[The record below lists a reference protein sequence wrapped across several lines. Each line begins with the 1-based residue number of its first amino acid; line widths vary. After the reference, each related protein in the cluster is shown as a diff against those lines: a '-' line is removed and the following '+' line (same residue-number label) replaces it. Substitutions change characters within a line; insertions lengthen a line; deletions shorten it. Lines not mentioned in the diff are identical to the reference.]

1 MNIITPISERPFADI
16 ATEYR
21 GLVRAL
27 AKKYYLP
34 GGDREDVIQ
43 EGLMGLYKAV
53 RDYNPDGKTSFR
65 NFAALVIERQ
75 LITALKTASRG
86 KAMILTQAE
95 RLEALVPEDRYTH
108 RKEFGEFIPSVATD
122 PLDVIVAE
130 EESTLFF
137 RMLSKTLSSLEIE
150 VLRRHLAGYTIREIA
165 ADLSRSVKAVDNA
178 LTRIKNK
185 SRRNARHILS
195 PTAY

>member
-1 MNIITPISERPFADI
+1 
-16 ATEYR
+16 
-21 GLVRAL
+21 
-27 AKKYYLP
+27 
-34 GGDREDVIQ
+34 
-43 EGLMGLYKAV
+43 MGLYKAV
-53 RDYNPDGKTSFR
+53 RDYNPDGRTSFR

-108 RKEFGEFIPSVATD
+108 RKEFGEFIPALATD

-130 EESTLFF
+130 EESVSFF
-137 RMLSKTLSSLEIE
+137 RMLSQTLSPLEIQ
-150 VLRRHLAGYTIREIA
+150 VLKRHLDGYSIREIA
-165 ADLSRSVKAVDNA
+165 DDLARSVKAVDNA

-185 SRRNARHILS
+185 SRRKARHML
-195 PTAY
+195 